1 MNQMI
6 YAFENQT
13 GNDLSNFSN
22 AELCADFLFTVKYRT
37 NHIALL

>member
-6 YAFENQT
+6 NAFENQT

-22 AELCADFLFTVKYRT
+22 AELYADFLFTLQYST

>member
-22 AELCADFLFTVKYRT
+22 AELYADFLFTVKYRT